1 MLKSTA
7 LQHFGGSV
15 TILARAINVT
25 RAAIYQ
31 WPDVVPEGSAYK
43 LQAVTGGELKVDPAM
58 YRSASKSAQTASE
71 SPTDA

>member
-58 YRSASKSAQTASE
+58 YRPLSKSAPTAS
-71 SPTDA
+71 SAPAG